1 MTQQRLQWTW
11 WALENAYICFLKLVL
26 SAGRNTWLL
35 CYQFLLFSLLCVS
48 FLFLA
53 LCDYLEWFGV
63 IIIFTCLSSICFNPL
78 SLQIWFF
85 FFSFLALSL
94 EVNSFFS
101 LCEDFLSGA
110 FVCVTISSFLN
121 TTLASSEPLSY
132 LLPCHPRS
140 HLKSCRRWQ
149 ITQSPAVLQRLRFWL
164 KSCLFLTDTSLSP
177 RRVWWLWMAEGKVS
191 QGLYDA
197 FIPK

>member
-1 MTQQRLQWTW
+1 M
-11 WALENAYICFLKLVL
+11 
-26 SAGRNTWLL
+26 SA
-35 CYQFLLFSLLCVS
+35 FSSLLCVITWNDLGLL
-48 FLFLA
+48 LFLPA
-53 LCDYLEWFGV
+53 YRPFASILCPYRYD
-63 IIIFTCLSSICFNPL
+63 
-78 SLQIWFF
+78 F

-177 RRVWWLWMAEGKVS
+177 QQVWWLWMAEGKVS

-197 FIPK
+197 FISK

>member
-1 MTQQRLQWTW
+1 MFFKIGP
-11 WALENAYICFLKLVL
+11 ICREKYVTVVL
-26 SAGRNTWLL
+26 SIP
-35 CYQFLLFSLLCVS
+35 

-53 LCDYLEWFGV
+53 LCQ
-63 IIIFTCLSSICFNPL
+63 L
-78 SLQIWFF
+78 SLPCFVWLLGMIWGYYYFYLPIVHLLQSSVLTDMIF

-132 LLPCHPRS
+132 LLPCHPQS

-197 FIPK
+197 FISK